1 MRLGVYELSEFC
13 VDFDEGRAMDSGTDI
28 SAEERQ
34 RLISMLLSLIITIA
48 IFFSIFVWSPR
59 QLYLAF
65 TYGVMPNK
73 VEIAPYPDDEC
84 SFWHVPRG
92 WKNCEH
98 EQLIRTVDRGGRPVA
113 APDSPFVDRVI
124 VTWGEKH
131 YH

>member
-1 MRLGVYELSEFC
+1 MGSWADSSSLKKETTDTILGFIV
-13 VDFDEGRAMDSGTDI
+13 
-28 SAEERQ
+28 
-34 RLISMLLSLIITIA
+34 IA
-48 IFFSIFVWSPR
+48 AIVFFIFVWSPR

-65 TYGVMPNK
+65 AYGVMPDK

-98 EQLIRTVDRGGRPVA
+98 EKLVRTVDREGRPV